1 MSRFKCLNGFG
12 DVRWNE
18 VGDLQN
24 NCHDGSDETNVKE
37 VMRQIQNILKKCG
50 ISLGSL
56 EACNSET
63 INIKDTDKIEEIF
76 KIVQED
82 NENLAHLSKILEKKI
97 EPKHLSTVTETVTE
111 MLKKLSN
118 ITSENGTFSD
128 ITKLLQDIDK
138 TINEEYGISAT
149 NLVLGLGFT
158 ALLAYKFAPKMYQ
171 WWKKN
176 KNWIME
182 KW

>member
-1 MSRFKCLNGFG
+1 MSRFQCLNGYG
-12 DVRWNE
+12 DVRWSE

-24 NCHDGSDETNVKE
+24 NCRDGSDERNVKE
-37 VMRQIQNILKKCG
+37 VMRQIKNILKKCG
-50 ISLGSL
+50 ISL

-63 INIKDTDKIEEIF
+63 INIKDTDKIEEIL

-82 NENLAHLSKILEKKI
+82 NENLVHLSKMLGKKI
-97 EPKHLSTVTETVTE
+97 EPNNLSTVNE

-118 ITSENGTFSD
+118 FTSENGTFSD

-138 TINEEYGISAT
+138 TVTEEYGISAT
-149 NLVLGLGFT
+149 NLMVGLGVA
-158 ALLAYKFAPKMYQ
+158 ALLAYKFAPKIYQ
-171 WWKKN
+171 WWKKS